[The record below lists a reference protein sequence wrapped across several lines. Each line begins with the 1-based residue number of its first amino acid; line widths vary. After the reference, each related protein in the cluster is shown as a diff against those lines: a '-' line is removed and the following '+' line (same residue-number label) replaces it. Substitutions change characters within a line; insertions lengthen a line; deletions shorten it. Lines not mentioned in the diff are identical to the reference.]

1 MPNIVKSVAVMQPQ
15 DLAWQLATSTHPAIA
30 GKLYY
35 RKLGG
40 MLEVMCQV
48 NLAAAVTSGAV
59 LGSIPVRC
67 IADLGTLQRY
77 TSSTDTSPD
86 VRRCSI
92 SSDGVIT
99 NTSGLAFVA
108 GYTLSLSLITPT
120 V

>member
-1 MPNIVKSVAVMQPQ
+1 MPNIVNTATVVLPQ

-40 MLEVMCQV
+40 MLEVLCQAAIGAPV
-48 NLAAAVTSGAV
+48 NSGAV
-59 LGSIPVRC
+59 LGSIPVSC
-67 IADLGTLQRY
+67 SAALGTLQRY
-77 TSSTDTSPD
+77 TSSTDTTPD

-92 SSDGVIT
+92 SSAGVIT
-99 NTSGLAFVA
+99 NTSGLAFAA
-108 GYTLSLSLITPT
+108 GYTLLLSLITTT

>member
-1 MPNIVKSVAVMQPQ
+1 MYNIVNTVTVALPQ

-48 NLAAAVTSGAV
+48 NLTAAVTSGAV
-59 LGSIPVRC
+59 LGSIPVSC
-67 IADLGTLQRY
+67 IAALGTLQRY
-77 TSSTDTSPD
+77 TSSTDATPD

-92 SSDGVIT
+92 SSAGVIT
-99 NTSGLAFVA
+99 NTSGLEFAS
-108 GYTLSLSLITPT
+108 GDTLSLSLITTT

>member
-1 MPNIVKSVAVMQPQ
+1 MPNIVNTVTVVLPQ

-48 NLAAAVTSGAV
+48 NLTAAVTSGAV
-59 LGSIPVRC
+59 LGSIPVSC
-67 IADLGTLQRY
+67 IAALGTLQRY
-77 TSSTDTSPD
+77 TSTSDTTPD

-92 SSDGVIT
+92 NEFGLVT
-99 NTSGLAFVA
+99 NSSGLAFSA
-108 GYTLSLSLITPT
+108 GHTLVLSVITKI